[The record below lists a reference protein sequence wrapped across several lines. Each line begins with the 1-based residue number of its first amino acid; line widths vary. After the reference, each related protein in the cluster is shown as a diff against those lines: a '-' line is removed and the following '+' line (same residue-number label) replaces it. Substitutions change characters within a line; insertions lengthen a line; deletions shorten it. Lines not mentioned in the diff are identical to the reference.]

1 MEKKEILMKEKMTSF
16 KGQSVRDAEQNM
28 IFTDNPCKDGEINV
42 NDEEKK
48 NRKIYLENL
57 EDSYFQKIKILE
69 SNNEK
74 LGSQRD
80 ILIDRLEKLKEYY
93 DLLKQGKNMFSE

>member
-48 NRKIYLENL
+48 NRKI
-57 EDSYFQKIKILE
+57 K
-69 SNNEK
+69 
-74 LGSQRD
+74 
-80 ILIDRLEKLKEYY
+80 
-93 DLLKQGKNMFSE
+93 